1 MLAYA
6 FAAGIYIATFPL
18 VQLLKDPTSLIG
30 SNQILGNNHVFM
42 LITDVVYI
50 L

>member
-1 MLAYA
+1 MLWYMLAYA
-6 FAAGIYIATFPL
+6 FPL
-18 VQLLKDPTSLIG
+18 VQLLKDPTSLIV